1 MKISFLVIL
10 LMSSSLFAQDKM
22 VRKLEKELGHE
33 LVPVD
38 PDYSKE
44 IDSTKLGVIWSRT
57 VDSVI
62 IGYSYKGEYTSVL
75 DSQER
80 EAILYPT
87 LMADATSKEDFLEF
101 RNWLR
106 DSVAREL
113 IYYGTDDYEESNK
126 FIQIRDEHFSR
137 SRNKV
142 VKTKIEDIY
151 YNREVFPLN
160 WNEKLDYSAPNR
172 VPLLSDMYLP
182 QPHRFRNKRTF
193 DLRKIGLRYT
203 IEGMNSSSNIPILI
217 DSYALAEKAV
227 HDFDKRTVLSYLHDD
242 VYLDAPVSFI
252 EPFMAEAYCDWKSMR
267 LNQELR
273 KGDFKISCR
282 LPNPNEIEAVGLEVQ
297 KSLVVPE
304 YDNTQ
309 NWRISNSDFREF
321 CNSVLD
327 STLREYLFENEV
339 DRELALSLI
348 DYDNYFFSEANLEYV
363 DLDPSR
369 KEELRDYFYWNE
381 DKVNWLKFGYVGR
394 EELIQKLNIDSVSYR
409 YYWMDAINRSVN
421 GELVVEKTPNVNW
434 RKFEILELKQGDYD
448 ANGEPIGKDLRI
460 DGNVGSQWG
469 NGTRSHLNLQ
479 RFNRFEILRIP
490 LPNQV
495 PENDEIADITYQ
507 QALAYYN
514 WKYRIDLYNEGDEGD
529 WQQFVFPSED
539 EFERIKNGETVIQP
553 TEEIQYDS
561 PVFRMVIELVPK
573 E

>member
-1 MKISFLVIL
+1 MK
-10 LMSSSLFAQDKM
+10 
-22 VRKLEKELGHE
+22 KLEKELGHE

-38 PDYSKE
+38 PDYSKK
-44 IDSTKLGVIWSRT
+44 IDSTQLEVIWSRT
-57 VDSVI
+57 VDSVV
-62 IGYSYKGEYTSVL
+62 IGRSYRGEYISQL
-75 DSQER
+75 DTQER

-87 LMADATSKEDFLEF
+87 FITDFISKNDFLAF

-113 IYYGTDDYEESNK
+113 IYFGTEDYDESNK
-126 FIQIRDEHFSR
+126 FIQIRDEHFSQ
-137 SRNKV
+137 SLKKI
-142 VKTKIEDIY
+142 VKTDIEDRE

-160 WNEKLDYSAPNR
+160 WNEKLDYRAPYL
-172 VPLLSDMYLP
+172 VPLLSGMYLP
-182 QPHRFRNKRTF
+182 QPERFRKKHTF
-193 DLRKIGLRYT
+193 DMRKIWYRHT
-203 IEGMNSSSNIPILI
+203 IEGMHLKSNVPILI
-217 DSYALAEKAV
+217 DSYTLAEGAA
-227 HDFDKRTVLSYLHDD
+227 HAFDKRTVLSYLHDD
-242 VYLDAPVSFI
+242 LYLDAPVSFI
-252 EPFMAEAYCDWKSMR
+252 EPFMAEAYCHWKSVR

-273 KGDFKISCR
+273 RSDTKISCR
-282 LPNPNEIEAVGLEVQ
+282 LPSLNEIEAISP
-297 KSLVVPE
+297 KNRASLLVEE
-304 YDNTQ
+304 YDYTQ

-321 CNSVLD
+321 CSSVLD

-348 DYDNYFFSEANLEYV
+348 EYDNYFFSETDLEYV
-363 DLDPSR
+363 DVDPYR
-369 KEELRDYFYWNE
+369 KEELRYYFHWNE
-381 DKVNWLKFGYVGR
+381 DKVNWLKFGYIGK

-421 GELVVEKTPNVNW
+421 GELAIKKTPDVNW
-434 RKFEILELKQGDYD
+434 RKFEILELKQGHYD
-448 ANGEPIGKDLRI
+448 ANGEPIGKDLRM

-469 NGTRSHLNLQ
+469 NGTRSHENLQ

-495 PENDEIADITYQ
+495 PDNDEIADITYQ
-507 QALAYYN
+507 QALAFYN
-514 WKYRIDLYNEGDEGD
+514 WKFRIDLYNEGDEGD